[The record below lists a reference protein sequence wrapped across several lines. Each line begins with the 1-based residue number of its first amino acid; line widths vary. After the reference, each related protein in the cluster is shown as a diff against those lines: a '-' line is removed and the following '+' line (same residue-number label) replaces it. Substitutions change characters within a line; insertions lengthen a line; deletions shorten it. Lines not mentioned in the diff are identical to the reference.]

1 LQAEVVR
8 YNIYNRCQKSA
19 TPADARRV
27 AAHRKFENV
36 VEILRSNQGGCV
48 MAKDRTGK
56 RSEPPSQNPLAE
68 LNKFLTGFVELTS
81 QIPNGILA
89 QSTDPDDK
97 ALVAAYAAPLNEQVG
112 RLTDY
117 IRQKAGSTSK
127 QGLEEIGAVLRMMAA
142 NTLVENGM
150 RVAQNLTTQ
159 TAKIALSDIINLIKK
174 IIRVIIAIFNIT
186 VPNWFW
192 PLIELIDEIINFL
205 ISLGLIRLAS
215 TLSRRHQD
223 YMSELTH
230 LMRLQREAAL
240 AGNNGEDEDEE

>member
-1 LQAEVVR
+1 
-8 YNIYNRCQKSA
+8 
-19 TPADARRV
+19 
-27 AAHRKFENV
+27 
-36 VEILRSNQGGCV
+36 

-56 RSEPPSQNPLAE
+56 RSDPQNQNPLSE

-89 QSTDPDDK
+89 QSTDPDEK
-97 ALVAAYAAPLNEQVG
+97 GLVAAYAAPLNQQVG
-112 RLTDY
+112 QLTDY
-117 IRQKAGSTSK
+117 IRQKASTTSK
-127 QGLEEIGAVLRMMAA
+127 QGLEEIGTILRMMAA

-150 RVAQNLTTQ
+150 RVAQNLTSQ
-159 TAKIALSDIINLIKK
+159 KAKIALSDIINLIKK
-174 IIRVIIAIFNIT
+174 IIRTIIQIFGIT
-186 VPNWFW
+186 VPDWFW

-230 LMRLQREAAL
+230 LMRLQRESAL
-240 AGNNGEDEDEE
+240 ANINGEDEDEE